1 MAHSVYAESE
11 FFITITST
19 AGPAETVSKL
29 SKNEDS
35 MFFGECRAM
44 DRSEKI
50 VSGRVFERTF
60 FSPLSFETV
69 SAVPSHLRIVSLL
82 SAFARVFR
90 ILPRPN
96 HGSGSWRGHRF
107 KKFSV

>member
-60 FSPLSFETV
+60 FSPLSFQTV

-82 SAFARVFR
+82 SAFARVFTLLR
-90 ILPRPN
+90 RANHRPR
-96 HGSGSWRGHRF
+96 SSRGTHF
-107 KKFSV
+107 TK